1 LRSLLFLYWG
11 SLGEASEGFVLF
23 FFYLFPVTFILWAFS
38 PFFPRGKV
46 QPFVSLKNPMHEQML
61 GMDEREDDEK

>member
-1 LRSLLFLYWG
+1 LLRSLLFPSRR

-23 FFYLFPVTFILWAFS
+23 GFYLFPTTFTLWAFS

-46 QPFVSLKNPMHEQML
+46 QPFVSLENPMLKQML
-61 GMDEREDDEK
+61 GMEDDEK